1 MEYSAASDSFTACPE
16 GFKEFY
22 NQRRR
27 WMPSTIFNILDLLGD
42 YKRVIKNND
51 DISIFYIVYQVMMM
65 VGTALGN
72 HCDEII
78 LSTFLTNK

>member
-16 GFKEFY
+16 GFAEFY

-27 WMPSTIFNILDLLGD
+27 WTPSTIANVADLLSD

-51 DISIFYIVYQVMMM
+51 DVSFLYIVYQ
-65 VGTALGN
+65 GWGPSSR
-72 HCDEII
+72 I
-78 LSTFLTNK
+78 LHRK